1 MYYPK
6 ALILTDLYTNGTEYV
21 DLGGKVY
28 VGYYWKTYDG
38 RIISGKNPEDKTG
51 GLALLPINPQL
62 QPSQIPPVAASLQAT
77 ITDASLEYNSLKR
90 PDSFETF
97 IPYSV
102 ITPPTDVDYEI
113 GSFTR
118 YFCKRTNGEV
128 YLEIDQDQF
137 NKLSRKADD
146 ILWQLYTPFS
156 MFWKLTGDREQVFQ
170 TNKNLTQQIITTKK
184 YYRFADFLK
193 NQYLLYYK
201 G

>member
-1 MYYPK
+1 MYYPEG
-6 ALILTDLYTNGTEYV
+6 LITTDLYTQGGEYT
-21 DLGGKVY
+21 DTSGRAY
-28 VGYYWKTYDG
+28 VGFYWRAYDGKTYT
-38 RIISGKNPEDKTG
+38 GKNPQDPQG
-51 GLALLPINPQL
+51 GALLTKTTQQQQQPQGETPKLKTQLSEIGL
-62 QPSQIPPVAASLQAT
+62 QYDSVRQPTQGLVAV
-77 ITDASLEYNSLKR
+77 
-90 PDSFETF
+90 
-97 IPYSV
+97 PYPV
-102 ITPPTDVDYEI
+102 ITPPTNSNYEV

-118 YFCKRTNGEV
+118 YFCKRNNGEM

-137 NKLSRKADD
+137 NKLSKRADD